1 VGTEGAAGLSTTA
14 IETCIVGWAD
24 ETQDGDEIPAARVEL
39 AALQAAAQANA
50 IQYGQLQYQRERNQG
65 LRDALADEVGRVRAL
80 TAACTLPDIDRA
92 LADLG
97 VATTPTIVPDER
109 RRAAVETVRT
119 FLRVL
124 RTVVAAVD
132 AGGGAAGARD
142 EIADLAVAFVRA
154 RDGAGTTV
162 DDPATDVADV
172 DAAVVAYVGALDALA
187 DAVQRLDALRA
198 GGAGETGG

>member
-1 VGTEGAAGLSTTA
+1 VAAGGTGGLSGAA
-14 IETCIVGWAD
+14 IEGCIALAD
-24 ETQDGDEIPAARVEL
+24 LPVAGGGPTIATNARAEL
-39 AALQAAAQANA
+39 AALTAAA
-50 IQYGQLQYQRERNQG
+50 ERAA
-65 LRDALADEVGRVRAL
+65 ALS
-80 TAACTLPDIDRA
+80 AACTLPDIDRA